1 MSDTNHIIYSTA
13 SFLLSFMLLWVFSKK
28 VNNKE
33 NRNLILKIVA
43 IVTVILH
50 YSSLYVEYF
59 TYGEATIEN
68 TMILPVYPC
77 NIAMWLLLIVAFM
90 KNKESK
96 FFNHVAIVTF
106 YLGVIG
112 GTVGLVLN
120 ENYIS
125 NPSFKDWFVLKGLLS
140 HSTLIFG
147 SLYILVG
154 KYIKIRV
161 SNIFSVI
168 GGLLFLLLD
177 GAIVIALHKNFELD
191 SPNCMFLLENPFPQ
205 IPWFNPIIL
214 GVAVVV
220 VIFCITVVVEQL
232 IVQKDER
239 WYHIFK
245 K

>member
-1 MSDTNHIIYSTA
+1 
-13 SFLLSFMLLWVFSKK
+13 
-28 VNNKE
+28 
-33 NRNLILKIVA
+33 
-43 IVTVILH
+43 
-50 YSSLYVEYF
+50 
-59 TYGEATIEN
+59 
-68 TMILPVYPC
+68 
-77 NIAMWLLLIVAFM
+77 MWLLLIVAFM